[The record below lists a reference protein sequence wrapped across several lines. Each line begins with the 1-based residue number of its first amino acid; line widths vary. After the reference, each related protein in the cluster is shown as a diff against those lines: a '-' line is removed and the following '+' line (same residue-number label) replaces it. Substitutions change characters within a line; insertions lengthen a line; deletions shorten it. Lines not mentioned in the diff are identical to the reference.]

1 MYGADSGVYDA
12 AQECMACLVNK
23 FFIPRAVHT
32 AHCDNYNYSVAVQI
46 AVKTMFHFFD
56 STLIV
61 IPEPPDKLMDGG
73 LFSFSR
79 ERVAVV
85 EVVVVEVQL
94 EEKADGGSSSNLS
107 LLIH

>member
-1 MYGADSGVYDA
+1 
-12 AQECMACLVNK
+12 
-23 FFIPRAVHT
+23 
-32 AHCDNYNYSVAVQI
+32 
-46 AVKTMFHFFD
+46 
-56 STLIV
+56 
-61 IPEPPDKLMDGG
+61 MDGG